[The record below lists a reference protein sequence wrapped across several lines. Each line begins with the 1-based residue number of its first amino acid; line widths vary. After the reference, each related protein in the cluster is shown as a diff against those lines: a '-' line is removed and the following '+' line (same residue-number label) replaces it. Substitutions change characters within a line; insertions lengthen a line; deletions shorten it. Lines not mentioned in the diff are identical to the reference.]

1 MKLYTIGFSKKN
13 AKHFFELIKKNNI
26 KKVIDIRLNNKSQ
39 LAGFTKKDDLK
50 YFLKEICNTEY
61 VHYDFLAPTKT
72 LLNNFK
78 KGIITWEEYKNEYTK
93 LLKERDII
101 KKIDVNILNNSCL
114 LCSEASPEFCHR
126 RLLSEYFA
134 QEFEGLEIIHL

>member
-61 VHYDFLAPTKT
+61 VHYVFLAPTKT